1 MFSPV
6 LRRGPEIAF
15 AAALIALWTPG
26 FDRQI
31 AGWVPVLLPILTFL
45 SLLLLPRQSG
55 EARFIWWQPLVLTI
69 WGQGLLPWVLVGGLA
84 LAGVP
89 RDWLLI
95 ALLLNSAGSVYLV
108 TNFAILLDRRPRLML
123 TLLVSGL
130 VATPLFLFLNAS
142 LFFASWVAIDL
153 AGFAKATTLFL
164 ALPMAAA
171 WGARRLGLAERGRS
185 GWQLA
190 SLAVVTL
197 IAFGLE
203 AEVSAALHH
212 GLAQRDWGQIAHIG
226 RALTFVVG
234 LALAAFFVS
243 RTVLRQVGLQLKGA
257 AGLVALGH
265 AVRNAAMVFVLVEA
279 YLPDSYGLVLGVVQI
294 PIYFAPL
301 ALRRLRS

>member
-1 MFSPV
+1 MFSAV

-15 AAALIALWTPG
+15 GAALLALWTPS
-26 FDRQI
+26 FDRVI

-45 SLLLLPRQSG
+45 SLLLLPRQTG
-55 EARFIWWQPLVLTI
+55 EARFVWWQPMVLTL
-69 WGQGLLPWVLVGGLA
+69 WGQGVLPWILVGGLA
-84 LAGVP
+84 LAGLA

-123 TLLVSGL
+123 TLLISGL
-130 VATPLFLFLNAS
+130 VATPLFLFINAS
-142 LFFASWVAIDL
+142 MFFASWVAIDL
-153 AGFAKATTLFL
+153 MGFAKATTVFL

-185 GWQLA
+185 GWQFA

-203 AEVSAALHH
+203 AEVSASLNEGLRRADWAQLMRIAQALAFVI
-212 GLAQRDWGQIAHIG
+212 GLS
-226 RALTFVVG
+226 
-234 LALAAFFVS
+234 LAAFFIS
-243 RTVLRQVGLQLKGA
+243 RTTLGWLGLQLRGG

-265 AVRNAAMVFVLVEA
+265 AVRNAAIVYVLVRA

-301 ALRRLRS
+301 ALRSLRS

>member
-1 MFSPV
+1 MLIPL

-15 AAALIALWTPG
+15 TAVLVALLTPS
-26 FDRQI
+26 FDHMV
-31 AGWVPVLLPILTFL
+31 AGWVPVLLPLLTFL

-55 EARFIWWQPLVLTI
+55 EAHFTWWQPLVLTF
-69 WGQGLLPWVLVGGLA
+69 WGQGILPWLLVAGLA
-84 LAGVP
+84 VLGIG

-123 TLLVSGL
+123 TLLVTGL
-130 VATPLFLFLNAS
+130 VATPLFLFVNAS
-142 LFFASWVAIDL
+142 LFFTSWVAIDL
-153 AGFAKATTLFL
+153 AGFVKATLLYL

-171 WGARRLGLAERGRS
+171 WGARRLGVAEQYRS

-190 SLAVVTL
+190 SLGVVSL

-203 AEVSAALHH
+203 AELSARLHESLLRQDWERLA
-212 GLAQRDWGQIAHIG
+212 GLAQ
-226 RALTFVVG
+226 ALAFVVG
-234 LALAAFFVS
+234 LALAAFFIS
-243 RTVLRQVGLQLKGA
+243 RAVLRWLGLGLRGA

-265 AVRNAAMVFVLVEA
+265 AVRNAAMVYVLVQA
-279 YLPDSYGLVLGVVQI
+279 YLPSSYGLVLGVVQI

-301 ALRRLRS
+301 AMRRLRS